1 MPETQSK
8 RVLLVGQCGVDGPRL
23 QEEFSSRFPGV
34 EVLRVNS
41 EDDLERECES
51 GADLV
56 LVNREPVGFDDDG
69 IELVRRLCGTR
80 AGHKVMLVSDLP
92 EAQREAEEIG
102 AVPGFGKSEI
112 GRDSLAETV
121 RKALAS

>member
-1 MPETQSK
+1 M
-8 RVLLVGQCGVDGPRL
+8 DGPRL

-34 EVLRVNS
+34 EVLRVNT
-41 EDDLERECES
+41 EDDLQRECEN

-69 IELVRRLCGTR
+69 IDLVRRLCGSR

-92 EAQREAEEIG
+92 DAQREAEQIG
-102 AVPGFGKSEI
+102 ALPGFGKSEI
-112 GRDSLAETV
+112 GQDSLAEAV
-121 RKALAS
+121 RKALDA